1 MKRILIVDNDRTVR
15 LSMGVMLRHCGFE
28 PEAVDGAEAAL
39 ASVRREAPSL
49 ILMDMNFS
57 GATTGQDGLELLQ
70 RVRILCPE
78 TPVILMTAWG
88 SIPLAVE
95 GIRYGA
101 FDFLTKPC
109 SGPVLLQRIETALA
123 MAEKGT
129 STAEKAFYRSAI
141 VGRSAALTEI
151 LDTVRRIAPTD
162 APVLITG
169 ENGTGKELIAKA
181 IHDNSRRR
189 QGPFVMVNLGG
200 ISQSLFESEMFGH
213 TKGAFT
219 GAAGERKGRF
229 ELADKGTI
237 FLDEI
242 GDLDLNC
249 QVKILRVLQQHTFEP
264 LGDSRT
270 RTVDIRV
277 VCATNADLPAMLRE
291 RTFRE
296 DLFYR
301 INAITLHLPPLRER
315 REDIPLLI
323 NHFARLT
330 ETDRRPEFSSEAIA
344 YLTRLPYPGNVRQL
358 KNIVE
363 RSILMSEGAVISLDD
378 IERDT
383 RMGLSEPKPE
393 TASVNGMTLE
403 EMERT
408 AIENALKKH
417 SGNITNAALELG
429 ITRQALYRKIEKYGL
444 TTQTK

>member
-1 MKRILIVDNDRTVR
+1 
-15 LSMGVMLRHCGFE
+15 
-28 PEAVDGAEAAL
+28 
-39 ASVRREAPSL
+39 
-49 ILMDMNFS
+49 
-57 GATTGQDGLELLQ
+57 
-70 RVRILCPE
+70 
-78 TPVILMTAWG
+78 
-88 SIPLAVE
+88 
-95 GIRYGA
+95 
-101 FDFLTKPC
+101 
-109 SGPVLLQRIETALA
+109 
-123 MAEKGT
+123 
-129 STAEKAFYRSAI
+129 
-141 VGRSAALTEI
+141 
-151 LDTVRRIAPTD
+151 
-162 APVLITG
+162 
-169 ENGTGKELIAKA
+169 
-181 IHDNSRRR
+181 
-189 QGPFVMVNLGG
+189 
-200 ISQSLFESEMFGH
+200 MFGH

-363 RSILMSEGAVISLDD
+363 RSILMSEGPVISLGD
-378 IERDT
+378 IERAN

-393 TASVNGMTLE
+393 TAPVNGMTLE

>member
-1 MKRILIVDNDRTVR
+1 MKRILIVDDDRTVR
-15 LSMGVMLRHCGFE
+15 LSLGVMLRHCGFE

-123 MAEKGT
+123 MAEK
-129 STAEKAFYRSAI
+129 
-141 VGRSAALTEI
+141 
-151 LDTVRRIAPTD
+151 
-162 APVLITG
+162 
-169 ENGTGKELIAKA
+169 GTGKELIAKA

-277 VCATNADLPAMLRE
+277 VCATNADIPAMLRE

-330 ETDRRPEFSSEAIA
+330 ATDRRPEFSSEAIA

-363 RSILMSEGAVISLDD
+363 RSILMSEGPVISLDD
-378 IERDT
+378 IERAN

>member
-1 MKRILIVDNDRTVR
+1 MKRILIVDDDRTVR

-39 ASVRREAPSL
+39 VSVRREAPSL

-123 MAEKGT
+123 MAEKGSAT
-129 STAEKAFYRSAI
+129 EEKAFDRSAI

-151 LDTVRRIAPTD
+151 LDTVKRIAPTD

-277 VCATNADLPAMLRE
+277 VCATNANLPAMLRE

-330 ETDRRPEFSSEAIA
+330 ATDRRTEFSSEAIA

-363 RSILMSEGAVISLDD
+363 RSILMSEGPVISLGD
-378 IERDT
+378 IERAN

>member
-1 MKRILIVDNDRTVR
+1 M
-15 LSMGVMLRHCGFE
+15 
-28 PEAVDGAEAAL
+28 
-39 ASVRREAPSL
+39 
-49 ILMDMNFS
+49 
-57 GATTGQDGLELLQ
+57 
-70 RVRILCPE
+70 
-78 TPVILMTAWG
+78 
-88 SIPLAVE
+88 
-95 GIRYGA
+95 
-101 FDFLTKPC
+101 
-109 SGPVLLQRIETALA
+109 
-123 MAEKGT
+123 
-129 STAEKAFYRSAI
+129 
-141 VGRSAALTEI
+141 
-151 LDTVRRIAPTD
+151 
-162 APVLITG
+162 LITG

-363 RSILMSEGAVISLDD
+363 RSILMSEGPVISLDD
-378 IERDT
+378 IERAN

-403 EMERT
+403 EMERN
-408 AIENALKKH
+408 AIENVLKKH

>member
-1 MKRILIVDNDRTVR
+1 M
-15 LSMGVMLRHCGFE
+15 C
-28 PEAVDGAEAAL
+28 
-39 ASVRREAPSL
+39 
-49 ILMDMNFS
+49 
-57 GATTGQDGLELLQ
+57 
-70 RVRILCPE
+70 
-78 TPVILMTAWG
+78 
-88 SIPLAVE
+88 
-95 GIRYGA
+95 IR
-101 FDFLTKPC
+101 D
-109 SGPVLLQRIETALA
+109 S
-123 MAEKGT
+123 
-129 STAEKAFYRSAI
+129 
-141 VGRSAALTEI
+141 
-151 LDTVRRIAPTD
+151 
-162 APVLITG
+162 
-169 ENGTGKELIAKA
+169 
-181 IHDNSRRR
+181 
-189 QGPFVMVNLGG
+189 
-200 ISQSLFESEMFGH
+200 
-213 TKGAFT
+213 FT

-363 RSILMSEGAVISLDD
+363 RSILMSEGPVISLGD
-378 IERDT
+378 IERAN

-393 TASVNGMTLE
+393 TESVNGMTLE
-403 EMERT
+403 EMERK